1 MLHEAGSTSDNG
13 QYAQKWYL
21 IAKGVA
27 NDFDTIIKSLPTT
40 S

>member
-13 QYAQKWYL
+13 QYLQKRCL
-21 IAKGVA
+21 TAKGVA
-27 NDFDTIIKSLPTT
+27 NDFDTIIKALAKT